1 MSSSNNFTP
10 DTAGQ
15 AVENPVIPPN
25 NALDSSVERS
35 VNGDMSMSTYTPG
48 TVTAPPVAAD
58 PFAAFTESFA
68 PKRAVSYLRVS
79 TREQAERGGRE
90 EGFSIPAQRDANKK
104 KATSMGA
111 MVVKEFVE
119 RGVSGTT
126 INRPALQAMLKYL
139 EEEGSTIDYVIVH
152 KVDRLARN
160 RADDV
165 ELNARFDALGIR
177 LVSTSENID
186 QTPGGLLLHGIMS
199 SIAEF
204 YSKNLSNEV
213 KKGMTEKVRS
223 GGSVGRAPIGYLNVR
238 NVSDGREIRT
248 VEVDPDRAPLVTWA
262 FNAYATGNWSVRS
275 LTEELVKR
283 GLMMAKTAKL
293 PAKPVETR
301 QVHQILT
308 NPYYLGI
315 VSYKGAQYPGNHA
328 ALIDQETFQKVQGI
342 LKSKING
349 ERTNKH
355 GHYLKSTLFCGHC
368 GMRMIVQ
375 IAKSRSGD
383 EYPYYTCLGRHS
395 KRTDCTLRSINIF
408 NAEDL
413 IQDLYDRLALKP
425 KYAVK
430 LREHLVEQLQLVKN
444 DTAVQAEALTSQ
456 KLEIERK
463 QRKLLEAHY
472 NDAIPIEMLAAEQKR
487 LDAELSRVNLQLKD
501 LTADLG
507 DAVRFI
513 EMAVDLA
520 EQSAGAYKR
529 APEHI
534 RRMFNQI
541 LFKRI
546 EVIMDA
552 NDDHQL
558 RAVLAPPFDE
568 LFSSTLRSVIEQRED
583 QKVAKSK
590 NPAISGGISRIHEDQ
605 FPISC
610 ALVSN
615 KSTVVGVKGLKP
627 STSRSQT
634 ERAINC
640 ATPRSVFVVNLQQ

>member
-1 MSSSNNFTP
+1 MSSLSNPTP
-10 DTAGQ
+10 VSDQ
-15 AVENPVIPPN
+15 LSVENPVIPTQ
-25 NALDSSVERS
+25 NALDSSEQRS
-35 VNGDMSMSTYTPG
+35 VNGDMSMSTTVPG
-48 TVTAPPVAAD
+48 PAVAAPPAMAD

-139 EEEGSTIDYVIVH
+139 EEEGSAIDYVIVH

-177 LVSTSENID
+177 LISTSENID

-223 GGSVGRAPIGYLNVR
+223 GGSVGRAPVGYLNVR
-238 NVSDGREIRT
+238 DVNDGREIRT
-248 VEVDPDRAPLVTWA
+248 VEVDPERAHLVTWA
-262 FNAYATGNWSVRS
+262 FKTYAGGDWSVRS
-275 LTEELVKR
+275 LTDELVKR

-315 VSYKGAQYPGNHA
+315 VSYKGAQYPGNHEP
-328 ALIDQETFQKVQGI
+328 LIDQETFQKVQQI

-368 GMRMIVQ
+368 KMRMIVQ
-375 IAKSRSGD
+375 VAKSRSGE
-383 EYPYYTCLGRHS
+383 EYPYFTCLGRHS
-395 KRTDCTLRSINIF
+395 KRTDCTLRSINF
-408 NAEDL
+408 YLAEDL
-413 IQDLYDRLALKP
+413 IQEMYDRLALKP
-425 KYAVK
+425 KYATT
-430 LREHLVEQLQLVKN
+430 LRSTLTEQLQLLKN
-444 DTAVQAEALTSQ
+444 DTAVQAEALASQ
-456 KLEIERK
+456 KLEIERR

-472 NDAIPIEMLAAEQKR
+472 NDAIPIEMLGTEQKR
-487 LDAELSRVNLQLKD
+487 LDSELTRVNRELKD
-501 LTADLG
+501 LTTDLG
-507 DAVRFI
+507 DAARFI
-513 EMAVDLA
+513 EMAIDLA
-520 EQSAGAYKR
+520 EQSASAYRR

-534 RRMFNQI
+534 RRQFNQI
-541 LFKRI
+541 LFERI
-546 EVIMDA
+546 EVVMDE

-568 LFSSTLRSVIEQRED
+568 LFSATLRSVIEQREGQRVEEKD
-583 QKVAKSK
+583 
-590 NPAISGGISRIHEDQ
+590 NPAISGGVIPVDFSISH
-605 FPISC
+605 

-615 KSTVVGVKGLKP
+615 KSTMVGLTGFEP
-627 STSRSQT
+627 
-634 ERAINC
+634 
-640 ATPRSVFVVNLQQ
+640 ATP

>member
-1 MSSSNNFTP
+1 MSSINNPTP
-10 DTAGQ
+10 EAMPPPG
-15 AVENPVIPPN
+15 ENPAIPPQ
-25 NALDSSVERS
+25 NALDSSAERS
-35 VNGDMSMSTYTPG
+35 VNGDMSMSTDTPG
-48 TVTAPPVAAD
+48 AATAAPPAMAD
-58 PFAAFTESFA
+58 PFAAFTQSFA

-126 INRPALQAMLKYL
+126 INRPALQSMLKYL
-139 EEEGSTIDYVIVH
+139 EEEGETIDYVIVH

-238 NVSDGREIRT
+238 DVTDGREVRT
-248 VEVDPDRAPLVTWA
+248 VEVDPERAHLVTWA
-262 FNAYATGNWSVRS
+262 FNTYASGDWSVRS
-275 LTEELVKR
+275 LTDELIKR

-315 VSYKGAQYPGNHA
+315 VSYKGAQYPGNHEP
-328 ALIDQETFQKVQGI
+328 LIDQETFQKVQQI

-368 GMRMIVQ
+368 KMRMIVQ
-375 IAKSRSGD
+375 VAKSRSGE

-395 KRTDCTLRSINIF
+395 KRTDCTLRSINF
-408 NAEDL
+408 YHAEDL
-413 IQDLYDRLALKP
+413 IQEMYDRLALKP
-425 KYAVK
+425 KYATT
-430 LREHLVEQLQLVKN
+430 LRSTLTEQLQLLKN
-444 DTAVQAEALTSQ
+444 DTAVQAEALASQ
-456 KLEIERK
+456 KLEIERR

-472 NDAIPIEMLAAEQKR
+472 NDAIPIEILGTEQKR
-487 LDAELSRVNLQLKD
+487 LDAELTRVNRELKD

-507 DAVRFI
+507 DAARFI
-513 EMAVDLA
+513 EMAIDLA
-520 EQSAGAYKR
+520 EQSAGAYRR

-534 RRMFNQI
+534 RRQFNQI
-541 LFKRI
+541 LFERI
-546 EVIMDA
+546 EVVMDE

-558 RAVLAPPFDE
+558 RAILAPPFDE
-568 LFSSTLRSVIEQRED
+568 LFSAQLRSIVEQRED

-590 NPAISGGISRIHEDQ
+590 NPAISGGISRIHADQ
-605 FPISC
+605 FPISY

-615 KSTVVGVKGLKP
+615 KSTMVGLTGFEP
-627 STSRSQT
+627 
-634 ERAINC
+634 
-640 ATPRSVFVVNLQQ
+640 ATP

>member
-1 MSSSNNFTP
+1 MSFINNPTP
-10 DTAGQ
+10 HGTPEP
-15 AVENPVIPPN
+15 VENRAIPPDI
-25 NALDSSVERS
+25 ALDSSGERS

-48 TVTAPPVAAD
+48 DATAAPPAMAD
-58 PFAAFTESFA
+58 PFAALTHSFA

-139 EEEGSTIDYVIVH
+139 EEEGETIDYVIVH

-238 NVSDGREIRT
+238 DVTDGREIRT
-248 VEVDPDRAPLVTWA
+248 VEVDPERAHLVTWA
-262 FNAYATGNWSVRS
+262 FNTYASGDWSVRS
-275 LTEELVKR
+275 LTDELIKR

-315 VSYKGAQYPGNHA
+315 VSYKGAQYPGNHEP
-328 ALIDQETFQKVQGI
+328 LIDQETFQKVQQI

-368 GMRMIVQ
+368 KMRMIVQ
-375 IAKSRSGD
+375 VAKSRSGE

-395 KRTDCTLRSINIF
+395 KRTDCTLRSINF
-408 NAEDL
+408 YHAEDL
-413 IQDLYDRLALKP
+413 IQEMYDRLALKP
-425 KYAVK
+425 KYATT
-430 LREHLVEQLQLVKN
+430 LRNTLTEQLQLLKN
-444 DTAVQAEALTSQ
+444 DTAVQAEALASQ
-456 KLEIERK
+456 KLEIERR

-472 NDAIPIEMLAAEQKR
+472 NDAIPIEMLGTEQKR
-487 LDAELSRVNLQLKD
+487 LDAELTRVNRELKD

-507 DAVRFI
+507 DAARFI
-513 EMAVDLA
+513 EMAIDLA
-520 EQSAGAYKR
+520 EQSAGAYRR

-534 RRMFNQI
+534 RRQFNQI
-541 LFKRI
+541 LFERI
-546 EVIMDA
+546 EVVMDE

-558 RAVLAPPFDE
+558 RAILAPPFDE
-568 LFSSTLRSVIEQRED
+568 LFSAQLRSIVEQRED

-590 NPAISGGISRIHEDQ
+590 NPATSGGISRIHADQ
-605 FPISC
+605 FPISY

-615 KSTVVGVKGLKP
+615 KSTMVGLTGFEP
-627 STSRSQT
+627 
-634 ERAINC
+634 
-640 ATPRSVFVVNLQQ
+640 ATP